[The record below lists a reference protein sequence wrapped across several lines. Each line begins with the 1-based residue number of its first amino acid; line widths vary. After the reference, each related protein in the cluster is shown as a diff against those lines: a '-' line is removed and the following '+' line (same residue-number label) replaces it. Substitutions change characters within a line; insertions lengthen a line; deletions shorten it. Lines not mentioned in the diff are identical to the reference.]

1 MFIASSFFELAA
13 LQRSA
18 MCFQLHAA
26 PRGAESVTN
35 ESYKHVAP
43 LEQRPRV
50 PETRLF
56 VQSRFLRDS

>member
-26 PRGAESVTN
+26 PSGAESVTN

-50 PETRLF
+50 LK
-56 VQSRFLRDS
+56 RDF